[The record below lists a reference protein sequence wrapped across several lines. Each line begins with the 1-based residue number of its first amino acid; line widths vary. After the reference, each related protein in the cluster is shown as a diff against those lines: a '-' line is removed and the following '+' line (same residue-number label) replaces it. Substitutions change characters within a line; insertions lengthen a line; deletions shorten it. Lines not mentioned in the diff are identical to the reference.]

1 MRDASNPN
9 AFSSVT
15 QKQENRLL
23 ERVLKILTSTSRV
36 WLGHLPVLCN
46 CAAPATPTVFQWE
59 WQVSDL
65 CKSDHKYSS
74 RFTFAEKLEHTL
86 SVNTFQILNAKLKK
100 SFTSSNSTN
109 GSSQVAKRCIF
120 SIRKEALSEALSE
133 GSSVFTAMPVAWYSC
148 AFFFFFPSRI
158 RLNG

>member
-65 CKSDHKYSS
+65 SKSDHKYSS

-100 SFTSSNSTN
+100 SFTSSNSIN
-109 GSSQVAKRCIF
+109 GSSQVANIF
-120 SIRKEALSEALSE
+120 YQKGSSIRSSIRRKLSFYSYACSM
-133 GSSVFTAMPVAWYSC
+133 VFLC
-148 AFFFFFPSRI
+148 FFFFSPPEFV
-158 RLNG
+158 